1 MFRRLLRLAN
11 PEIAFGFVLAT
22 IFWIGV
28 LAWQAAYAPSEMEKR
43 QCEEAA
49 HKSGHKSEECK
60 TLWERT
66 TSDPVAFFTFWLVV
80 STIGLGVST
89 VLLWRAG
96 EKQYR
101 HARIAAF
108 RQSRD
113 MRESLRV
120 AEKSAD
126 VGLAA
131 INLSEGTAER
141 QLRAYITLE
150 RAIVFARGTDC
161 QFNLRF
167 LNSGQTPAYNVRC
180 WYRFAIRPLDEPPF
194 DNVGNR
200 SGASVVGARG
210 TISVVK
216 SFSITPEEKESIIK
230 RQLAIFVWGRVI
242 YEDVFKNP
250 RFLHFRNFATDI
262 IRETELDFIKGV
274 GWSLHADGYDTDESE
289 QP

>member
-1 MFRRLLRLAN
+1 MLRKFLRLAN
-11 PEIAFGFVLAT
+11 PEIAFGFVIAT
-22 IFWIGV
+22 VFWIGV
-28 LAWQAAYAPSEMEKR
+28 LGWQAAYAPSEIEKR
-43 QCEEAA
+43 KCEESA

-101 HARIAAF
+101 HARTAAF

-141 QLRAYITLE
+141 QLRAYITGKE
-150 RAIVFARGTDC
+150 AVIFAKDTDC
-161 QFNLRF
+161 RIHLKFV
-167 LNSGQTPAYNVRC
+167 NSGQTPAYKFQC
-180 WYRFAIRPLDEPPF
+180 WYKFAVRPLMDAPPF
-194 DNVGNR
+194 DNVG
-200 SGASVVGARG
+200 SPVGGSILGAGDHNYIIRE
-210 TISVVK
+210 
-216 SFSITPEEKESIIK
+216 FSITPEEKEAI
-230 RQLAIFVWGRVI
+230 REGWLGIFVWGRVI
-242 YEDVFKNP
+242 YQDAFRNS
-250 RFLHFRNFATDI
+250 RFLHFRLIAVSVT
-262 IRETELDFIKGV
+262 REIEFDFVKGY
-274 GWSLHADGYDTDESE
+274 GWTLSIVGYDTDEY
-289 QP
+289 Q

>member
-1 MFRRLLRLAN
+1 MRKVLN
-11 PEIAFGFVLAT
+11 PEIALGFLVAT
-22 IFWIGV
+22 ILWMGV
-28 LAWQAAYAPSEMEKR
+28 LGWQASYAPTDSEKR

-101 HARIAAF
+101 HTRITAF

-131 INLSEGTAER
+131 INLSEETAER
-141 QLRAYITLE
+141 QLRAYFTLE
-150 RAIVFARGTDC
+150 RALVFAKGTDC

-180 WYRFAIRPLDEPPF
+180 WYRFAVSPYGGEPPY
-194 DNVGNR
+194 DNVGKL
-200 SGASVVGARG
+200 SGASVVGAGG

-230 RQLAIFVWGRVI
+230 KQLAIFVWGQLM

-250 RFLHFRNFATDI
+250 RFLSFRNFATDI
-262 IRETELDFIKGV
+262 TRETELDFIKGV
-274 GWSLHADGYDTDESE
+274 GWSLHADGYDTDEHPQS
-289 QP
+289 